1 MYSKSK
7 VTLGSERVN
16 LLYDLS
22 NTLSEKQDVY
32 L

>member
-7 VTLGSERVN
+7 VILGSERVN

-32 L
+32 P

>member
-16 LLYDLS
+16 PLYDLS
-22 NTLSEKQDVY
+22 NILSEKQDVY